1 MAELSSGDG
10 HNGERPGAGTKRPN
24 TMDAH
29 VGSRV
34 RLRRMM
40 MGMSQEKLGE
50 QMGLTFQQI
59 QKYERGINRVSAS
72 RLYELGRVLGVTVQ
86 FFFDEVQ
93 FAPND
98 DVLVQPG
105 FAESGTPPGPGSESA
120 IFEFIGSRDG
130 LELNRAFVRI
140 RVPRVRRSIVELV
153 RSLAGEGA
161 NGVSGETLA
170 P

>member
-1 MAELSSGDG
+1 MS
-10 HNGERPGAGTKRPN
+10 TKAPN
-24 TMDAH
+24 PVDKY

-34 RLRRMM
+34 RMRRIML
-40 MGMSQEKLGE
+40 GMSQEKLGE

-105 FAESGTPPGPGSESA
+105 FAESGTPPGPGSRGPTGSSRPASTAWWGRWRATSTATATPTSRQWPGTA
-120 IFEFIGSRDG
+120 IASPGG
-130 LELNRAFVRI
+130 RA
-140 RVPRVRRSIVELV
+140 S
-153 RSLAGEGA
+153 
-161 NGVSGETLA
+161 
-170 P
+170 